1 MGDTQREEAKIKKSS
16 RTRTYSSLVRK
27 LDQSSRD
34 AAVSAR
40 LDLLE
45 QDAFID
51 ELEEQEQRE
60 DEYVVENDDKKDGAI
75 AKIKRKDGAKANAQ
89 NQAVRATRGM
99 NERSMKNLR
108 TFNQLLEANELDRAA
123 VGQPTYTSI
132 AAGPPISGAARKFC
146 SVCGFPS
153 PYTCSRCGMRFCSK
167 RCNGVHVETRCLKNL
182 G

>member
-16 RTRTYSSLVRK
+16 RSRTYSSLVRK

-60 DEYVVENDDKKDGAI
+60 I
-75 AKIKRKDGAKANAQ
+75 LFQR
-89 NQAVRATRGM
+89 
-99 NERSMKNLR
+99 
-108 TFNQLLEANELDRAA
+108 
-123 VGQPTYTSI
+123 
-132 AAGPPISGAARKFC
+132 
-146 SVCGFPS
+146 
-153 PYTCSRCGMRFCSK
+153 
-167 RCNGVHVETRCLKNL
+167 
-182 G
+182 